1 MKQGDILGAYRS
13 IDGGRIDLNL
23 AGGLETDMAEATVFH
38 EECHAWLSRT
48 TALGVVQSMIE
59 AEAQTA
65 ADLPYAKG
73 RLRCAQVLAEKTR
86 RVQEIFA
93 TNMELLKVQKL
104 GGEAAQRRVFAGLP
118 AEYQAY
124 YLAMEPVHRM
134 NIPVTSQMQA
144 ISALCA
150 CAMNV
155 VLPPGSTQTAE
166 RMDEALRGARNP
178 DVRLRAALDAFL
190 ETGKLPDDAVD
201 MQQVQRMA
209 EEAAPGLRTYIREG
223 FAQAPGVLEALRER
237 QKSGDPQ
244 ALDREITDRMLR
256 RVCLFS
262 PSVSADAA
270 WKPVDLADRA
280 ALLRPIAA
288 EDGSFPYA
296 RLLVWQD
303 GYREETVRTENL
315 KARLRRCPF
324 PFMLFSGYR
333 EAPALMAQYAGHAA
347 VQTVIF
353 QTQEECEDWLLE
365 DRRLETVYVGEI
377 RTAAGRSD
385 ICVLFFSLR
394 ESPGTIFVFPTLGCI
409 RENLFGGTH
418 LQARCVEADDRM
430 FLRVFA
436 ALGDEVQIMRY
447 LTGLM
452 EMLLGRSWTE
462 ISRDP
467 HFSRLINRL
476 VETAFN
482 SALASRRRDE
492 IRVAASLPQKETRGE
507 PFYCLMRFEGEIN
520 TGDTEMDGS
529 AGLALLFLDRETA
542 GDFARRFKRTGCA
555 AGIDRIYWPYFYE
568 MVQAQKGVVVLVQNG
583 QPLIGRRIALDTIAD
598 WFGLPK
604 GRDRSPP
611 GPGGK

>member
-155 VLPPGSTQTAE
+155 VLPPGSTLTAE

-270 WKPVDLADRA
+270 WKPVD
-280 ALLRPIAA
+280 
-288 EDGSFPYA
+288 
-296 RLLVWQD
+296 W
-303 GYREETVRTENL
+303 RT
-315 KARLRRCPF
+315 APRCSGPLRR
-324 PFMLFSGYR
+324 
-333 EAPALMAQYAGHAA
+333 
-347 VQTVIF
+347 
-353 QTQEECEDWLLE
+353 
-365 DRRLETVYVGEI
+365 
-377 RTAAGRSD
+377 RTAASRMRGCSSGR
-385 ICVLFFSLR
+385 
-394 ESPGTIFVFPTLGCI
+394 
-409 RENLFGGTH
+409 
-418 LQARCVEADDRM
+418 
-430 FLRVFA
+430 
-436 ALGDEVQIMRY
+436 
-447 LTGLM
+447 
-452 EMLLGRSWTE
+452 
-462 ISRDP
+462 
-467 HFSRLINRL
+467 
-476 VETAFN
+476 TA
-482 SALASRRRDE
+482 
-492 IRVAASLPQKETRGE
+492 T
-507 PFYCLMRFEGEIN
+507 
-520 TGDTEMDGS
+520 
-529 AGLALLFLDRETA
+529 
-542 GDFARRFKRTGCA
+542 ARR
-555 AGIDRIYWPYFYE
+555 PS
-568 MVQAQKGVVVLVQNG
+568 
-583 QPLIGRRIALDTIAD
+583 GRKI
-598 WFGLPK
+598 
-604 GRDRSPP
+604 
-611 GPGGK
+611 